1 MTVKELKEKLAE
13 YPDEMRVKLAVGW
26 NMEQLISFPVSL
38 IKLLQNIATVRILKS
53 ALSVKMCIGARRLS
67 EYAMDEDWI

>member
-26 NMEQLISFPVSL
+26 NMDSLDVISTGIDIDTNEVSL
-38 IKLLQNIATVRILKS
+38 WLCSKRD
-53 ALSVKMCIGARRLS
+53 R
-67 EYAMDEDWI
+67 

>member
-26 NMEQLISFPVSL
+26 NMDSLDAIGTGVDINTNEISLWLCS
-38 IKLLQNIATVRILKS
+38 KLGR
-53 ALSVKMCIGARRLS
+53 
-67 EYAMDEDWI
+67 